1 MGSIAALSTSRRTGP
16 EVLSTSVEGGTRSFS
31 VAIGIAPKD
40 KHAPTLLGP
49 ANQLCPE
56 QENAEI
62 WRVGGPPPP
71 SALPVLNVRCRERD
85 QAGRGR
91 KQSFDGTT

>member
-40 KHAPTLLGP
+40 KHAPTLVNP
-49 ANQLCPE
+49 AKSTVPRAEELLSGHWRESSVLLIGRHPE
-56 QENAEI
+56 T
-62 WRVGGPPPP
+62 
-71 SALPVLNVRCRERD
+71 REVSDSDRD
-85 QAGRGR
+85 RSVSP
-91 KQSFDGTT
+91 KPDPH